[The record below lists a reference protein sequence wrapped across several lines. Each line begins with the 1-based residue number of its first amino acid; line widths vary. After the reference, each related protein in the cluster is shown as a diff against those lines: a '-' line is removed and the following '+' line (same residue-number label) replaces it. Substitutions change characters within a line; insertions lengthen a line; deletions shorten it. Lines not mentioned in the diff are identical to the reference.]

1 MPTDPTTTTALLL
14 SGPAV
19 CARLGIG
26 VSSLH
31 ALRRAGKFPLKR
43 IRLGRSVRFSAAE
56 LAEWV
61 ADGCPARARW
71 QGINEKTAGANRR
84 QIGLAQ

>member
-1 MPTDPTTTTALLL
+1 MPADPTTADSLLL

-26 VSSLH
+26 ISSLH
-31 ALRRAGKFPLKR
+31 SLKRAGKFPLQP

-56 LAEWV
+56 LAAWCE
-61 ADGCPARARW
+61 ARCPSASVWKARAAR
-71 QGINEKTAGANRR
+71 
-84 QIGLAQ
+84 